1 MKTLSWIL
9 ALIGGIL
16 FLLLNN
22 PVYAAG
28 EKKEICTEVAVK
40 NKNGA
45 VTGTK
50 TKCKTV
56 KVHKKLDGK
65 KIPDDKKKKK

>member
-28 EKKEICTEVAVK
+28 EKKEICTEVSVK
-40 NKNGA
+40 NKNGNI
-45 VTGTK
+45 VSSFY
-50 TKCKTV
+50 CK
-56 KVHKKLDGK
+56 
-65 KIPDDKKKKK
+65 